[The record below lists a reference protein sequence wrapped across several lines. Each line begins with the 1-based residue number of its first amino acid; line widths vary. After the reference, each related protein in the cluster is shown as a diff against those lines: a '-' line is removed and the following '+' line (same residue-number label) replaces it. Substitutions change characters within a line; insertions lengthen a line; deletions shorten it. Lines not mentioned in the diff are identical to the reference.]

1 MLYFDLSLVFKF
13 RASDCKVA
21 TAFLCLCSQFLSL
34 NSVNFVLFL
43 AFKRFFKRPY
53 HMHSG
58 FTQLPNDSDFTIYY
72 DNNLELL
79 ELVWLVGEFFIL
91 LF

>member
-1 MLYFDLSLVFKF
+1 
-13 RASDCKVA
+13 
-21 TAFLCLCSQFLSL
+21 
-34 NSVNFVLFL
+34 
-43 AFKRFFKRPY
+43 
-53 HMHSG
+53 MHSG